1 MPDIVPSIRYAP
13 DDPRPIGF
21 VEEVSRAHLAAA
33 GEVLGGL
40 ADAINSVSPTAD
52 ERQLR
57 IRLCSARYAPALPFN
72 LFGFHVLD
80 INDEGEFTDEIGE
93 ARELNYALVANHA
106 VEVQR
111 EIALLFLFELVQ
123 RQADLRALMS
133 GGGRVVDRVPAT
145 AARADERARA
155 EFTERIRAGW
165 TQAAQA
171 VAQRAWAAGLPL
183 DVRYEV
189 DVLPTREAL
198 VRRIP
203 HLRAAYNEIDL
214 AREAVDKVVSM
225 IGGRDP
231 RLITPGLRP
240 FEEDKLQRQFA
251 SMGIRHWVSQTVRDA
266 EVCGNG
272 YLVTVP
278 DPYPALY
285 ALRPEDVE
293 VISAEDFRLVD
304 TEGSGRIDGHVLHV
318 RGIEQFES
326 RYGISFLEPLLAQY
340 RTLRTFREAN
350 DFAQRVVQTYTAGSA
365 EHSWAEATLSVAERG
380 LADAEEQLGKLL
392 WFPREWL
399 PGAREGL
406 YFPGQERM

>member
-1 MPDIVPSIRYAP
+1 MADIVPSIRYAP

-21 VEEVSRAHLAAA
+21 AEEVSTEHLGSAGDALAAVA
-33 GEVLGGL
+33 AAVNAVRGKGG
-40 ADAINSVSPTAD
+40 DA
-52 ERQLR
+52 QLR

-80 INDEGEFTDEIGE
+80 FNEEGEFTDEIGE
-93 ARELNYALVANHA
+93 GRELNYALIANHA

-111 EIALLFLFELVQ
+111 EIALLFLFELVH
-123 RQADLRALMS
+123 RQIELKALMS
-133 GGGRVVDRVPAT
+133 GDRPVVDRIPAT
-145 AARADERARA
+145 AAHADERARA
-155 EFTERIRAGW
+155 EFTEKIRAGW
-165 TQAAQA
+165 AEAARSI
-171 VAQRAWAAGLPL
+171 AQRAHTAGLEL
-183 DVRYEV
+183 RVQYEV
-189 DVLPTREAL
+189 DVLPTREA
-198 VRRIP
+198 VSRRIP
-203 HLRAAYNEIDL
+203 QLRAAYNEIDL

-240 FEEDKLQRQFA
+240 LEEDKLQRQFA

-293 VISAEDFRLVD
+293 VLGEHEFRLVGPSAAD
-304 TEGSGRIDGHVLHV
+304 IEGHVLHV

-326 RYGISFLEPLLAQY
+326 AYGISFLEPLLAQY
-340 RTLRTFREAN
+340 RTLRTFREATR
-350 DFAQRVVQTYTAGSA
+350 FAQQVIATHAPGTA
-365 EHSWAEATLSVAERG
+365 ERRWADATLGLAERS
-380 LADAEEQLGKLL
+380 LADLEGQLERLL